1 MYRWWL
7 SRFCLDLFKF
17 LVDEILEF
25 SIDSVVGVFF
35 IFLGGIV
42 LVGIVCGFEYFVKV
56 VKKVVKMV
64 SYFYVKMKFFLL
76 VFLYL
81 FYLLV

>member
-1 MYRWWL
+1 M
-7 SRFCLDLFKF
+7 
-17 LVDEILEF
+17 DEILEF

-35 IFLGGIV
+35 IFFGGIV

-64 SYFYVKMKFFLL
+64 SYFYVKMKYFLL
-76 VFLYL
+76 VLYL

>member
-1 MYRWWL
+1 M
-7 SRFCLDLFKF
+7 
-17 LVDEILEF
+17 DEILEF

-35 IFLGGIV
+35 IFFGGIV

-64 SYFYVKMKFFLL
+64 SYFYVKMNFFYW
-76 VFLYL
+76 F
-81 FYLLV
+81 FYIYFIY